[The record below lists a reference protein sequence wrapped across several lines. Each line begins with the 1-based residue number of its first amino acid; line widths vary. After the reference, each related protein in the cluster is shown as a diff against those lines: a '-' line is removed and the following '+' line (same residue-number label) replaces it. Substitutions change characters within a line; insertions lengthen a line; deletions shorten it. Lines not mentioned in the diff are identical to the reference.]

1 MHAAELT
8 RAAQRLRH
16 APWPSAVT
24 QKALKRLTESPSK
37 AALIEDLDRDG
48 SAPVALEILCAL
60 ELECEQVFQAV
71 RRAIENN
78 AGLCWALVES
88 LNRLPWYGGIRAF
101 LSLEDPPESS
111 PCVYPFY
118 ILVRNKL
125 FIPSDMPHELYAYH
139 HRGLWRL
146 LPVARSENW
155 QAPHHSVL
163 AVVGMMVKHLRM
175 PRPDPFVVYLAGLLL
190 GRVCPV
196 ESNLDTLHLR
206 AHSDADPDVRTAA
219 HLAMGRIRSLCPAA
233 ASGACLPSPPQRRES
248 AVNTPCISAATGATC
263 RP

>member
-24 QKALKRLTESPSK
+24 QQALKRLTESPSK
-37 AALIEDLDRDG
+37 AALIEDLDRAG

-71 RRAIENN
+71 RRAVENN

-125 FIPSDMPHELYAYH
+125 FIPSDMPHKVYAYH

-163 AVVGMMVKHLRM
+163 AVVGMMVKHLTM
-175 PRPDPFVVYLAGLLL
+175 SRPDPFVVYLAGLLV

-196 ESNLDTLHLR
+196 ESNLDTLRLR
-206 AHSDADPDVRTAA
+206 SRSDADSGVRTAA
-219 HLAMGRIRSLCPAA
+219 HLAMRCIQTLCPATLSEA
-233 ASGACLPSPPQRRES
+233 PSPSPSHRRES
-248 AVNTPCISAATGATC
+248 AVNRPCTSAATGATY